1 MIGLLRLPAVMLGLA
16 ACGAPDARAARGA
29 ASVEPV
35 ANEPPAHIAVE
46 PPLTAALAHG
56 RVVIPFRAENLHI
69 VPVFG
74 AAAVAVSPRIGHL
87 HVQLDDA
94 PWVWAHASDEAVIIN
109 GLVPG
114 PHRVVLELRTA
125 NHALLDQAAVRFEV
139 PRVPPRPPTAAADT
153 AGAAAIVAEPPAAE
167 PLSRGVALIRYRA
180 ENLQIVPVFGSAAL
194 AITPSVGHVHVTVDD
209 ATWRWADASGAPVIV
224 AGLPPGP
231 HRIRIDLVNAA
242 HHSLDHVV
250 VELVVPAVR
259 ARHVAGRDRQ

>member
-1 MIGLLRLPAVMLGLA
+1 MRTEANRLGVVAIALGLA
-16 ACGAPDARAARGA
+16 ACGAPSARAIPGA
-29 ASVEPV
+29 ASIEPI
-35 ANEPPAHIAVE
+35 ANEPPARIVVA
-46 PPLTAALAHG
+46 PALAAALALG
-56 RVVIPFRAENLHI
+56 RVVIPFRAENVHV

-74 AAAVAVSPRIGHL
+74 AAALAVSPRIGHL

-109 GLVPG
+109 GLPPG

-125 NHALLDQAAVRFEV
+125 NHELLDQAAVRFEV
-139 PRVPPRPPTAAADT
+139 PVVPARIHAAAAD
-153 AGAAAIVAEPPAAE
+153 AASAAAIVAEPPAAE

-180 ENLQIVPVFGSAAL
+180 ENLQIAPVFGAAAL

-231 HRIRIDLVNAA
+231 HQIRIDLVNAA
-242 HHSLDHVV
+242 HQPLDHVV
-250 VELVVPAVR
+250 VELVVPATRTVM
-259 ARHVAGRDRQ
+259 AEHH